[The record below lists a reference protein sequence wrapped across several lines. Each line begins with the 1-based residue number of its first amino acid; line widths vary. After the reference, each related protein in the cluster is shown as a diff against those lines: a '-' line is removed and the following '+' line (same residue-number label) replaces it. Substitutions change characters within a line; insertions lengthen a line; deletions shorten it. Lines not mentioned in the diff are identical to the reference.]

1 MKRVAATMLLTSIIL
16 AACAVWKCGG
26 NKLVAYP
33 PYRIVTDGKTAT
45 AEFGL
50 GLAPVPITA
59 HSDSVTSQTLPRKP
73 FGFVR

>member
-1 MKRVAATMLLTSIIL
+1 MKRVAATMLLTSIL
-16 AACAVWKCGG
+16 AACAVWKSGG

-45 AEFGL
+45 AEFGF
-50 GLAPVPITA
+50 GLAPVPITV
-59 HSDSVTSQTLPRKP
+59 HSDNVTSQTLPRKP

>member
-1 MKRVAATMLLTSIIL
+1 MKRAATIMLLTSIL
-16 AACAVWKCGG
+16 AACAVWKSGG

-50 GLAPVPITA
+50 GLAPVTV
-59 HSDSVTSQTLPRKP
+59 HTDNVTSQTLSRKP